1 MKKNLDISEINLVT
15 YFDITYFASPLALRY
30 IEVPLSLILKKWGG
44 PGPPEPLPLH
54 GP

>member
-1 MKKNLDISEINLVT
+1 MKKNLDISEINLV
-15 YFDITYFASPLALRY
+15 TYFASPLALRY

-44 PGPPEPLPLH
+44 GGLGLGLGEPLPLH